1 MYMSEAE
8 QSRPSELGLAD
19 AATAILGLMD
29 GPAPQPKPEKRVE
42 ANAEVEET
50 EAAADEDI
58 EALPEDD
65 QASEEYSEDSSDGE
79 ESESVEAAEDG
90 EDEAPALDSLVTVK
104 INGKT
109 QQVTLK
115 EAIDGYQ
122 RQADY
127 QGKTQALAEQ
137 RRALEAERQQSEEYR
152 NYYAQQLQVM
162 DQQLQQILPQEPN
175 WEQLHRDD
183 PINFPII
190 EKQWRDLKE
199 RAAYTQA
206 EQARLAA
213 IASQQ
218 EQAQLQQLVSEG
230 QKFIVE
236 KMPEWKDEAKWKA
249 ARNQLREYGQKVG
262 YTAEELAQAYDP
274 RAIVLLE
281 KARRYDALQANKP
294 KPQPAGAG
302 PKPMRAG
309 NISSSPRQSTEIAK
323 VKQRLKSSGSVNDA
337 AALFGMLDTRR

>member
-1 MYMSEAE
+1 MSESE
-8 QSRPSELGLAD
+8 QSRPSELGLEQ
-19 AATAILGLMD
+19 AATAILGLSD
-29 GPAPQPKPEKRVE
+29 GPEPQPKPRKDVK
-42 ANAEVEET
+42 ASAEVEET
-50 EAAADEDI
+50 EAAADEDD
-58 EALPEDD
+58 ETSYDD
-65 QASEEYSEDSSDGE
+65 EQASEEDSPDDE
-79 ESESVEAAEDG
+79 ESESVEAAEDDA
-90 EDEAPALDSLVTVK
+90 EEAADPDSLVTVK

-109 QQVTLK
+109 QKVTLK

-137 RRALEAERQQSEEYR
+137 RKAVESERRQTEEYR

-183 PINFPII
+183 PINFPFI

-213 IASQQ
+213 IASQE
-218 EQAQLQQLVSEG
+218 EQAQLRHLVDEG
-230 QKFIVE
+230 RKFIVE
-236 KMPEWKDEAKWKA
+236 KMPEWKDESKWNA
-249 ARNQLREYGQKVG
+249 ARGQLREYGQKIG
-262 YTAEELAQAYDP
+262 YSPEELAQAYDP
-274 RAIVLLE
+274 RAILVLE

-294 KPQPAGAG
+294 KPQQTANG
-302 PKPMRAG
+302 PKPLKAG
-309 NISSSPRQSTEIAK
+309 NVASSPRQSTDIAK

>member
-1 MYMSEAE
+1 MSEAE
-8 QSRPSELGLAD
+8 QSRPSELGLEQ
-19 AATAILGLMD
+19 AATAILGLSD
-29 GPAPQPKPEKRVE
+29 GPAPQPKPRKDVK
-42 ANAEVEET
+42 ASAEVEET
-50 EAAADEDI
+50 EAAADEDD
-58 EALPEDD
+58 ETSYEDE
-65 QASEEYSEDSSDGE
+65 QASEEDSPDDE
-79 ESESVEAAEDG
+79 ESESVEAAEDDA
-90 EDEAPALDSLVTVK
+90 EEATDPDSLVTVK

-109 QQVTLK
+109 QKVTLK

-137 RRALEAERQQSEEYR
+137 RKAVESERRQTEEYR

-183 PINFPII
+183 PINFPFI

-206 EQARLAA
+206 EQARISA
-213 IASQQ
+213 IASQE
-218 EQAQLQQLVSEG
+218 EQAQLRHLVDEG
-230 QKFIVE
+230 RKFIVE
-236 KMPEWKDEAKWKA
+236 QMPEWKDESKWNA
-249 ARNQLREYGQKVG
+249 ARGQLREYGQKIG
-262 YTAEELAQAYDP
+262 YSPEELAQAYDP
-274 RAIVLLE
+274 RAILVLE
-281 KARRYDALQANKP
+281 KARRYDALQANQP
-294 KPQPAGAG
+294 KPQQAANG
-302 PKPMRAG
+302 PKPLKAG
-309 NISSSPRQSTEIAK
+309 NVASSPRQSTDIAK

>member
-1 MYMSEAE
+1 MSQAE
-8 QSRPSELGLAD
+8 QSRPSELGLAE
-19 AATAILGLMD
+19 AATAISALMD
-29 GPAPQPKPEKRVE
+29 GPEPQPKPKRPAE
-42 ANAEVEET
+42 AIAEVEET
-50 EAAADEDI
+50 EASVEEDVETSSEDE
-58 EALPEDD
+58 
-65 QASEEYSEDSSDGE
+65 QASEEYSEESSEEE
-79 ESESVEAAEDG
+79 ESDSVEDS
-90 EDEAPALDSLVTVK
+90 EDEEVEAPSLDALVTVK
-104 INGKT
+104 VNGKT

-122 RQADY
+122 RQSDY

-137 RRALEAERQQSEEYR
+137 RKALDAERRQSEEYR

-206 EQARLAA
+206 EQARMAA
-213 IASQQ
+213 IASQE
-218 EQAQLQQLVSEG
+218 EQNQLQHLVQEG
-230 QKFIVE
+230 RKFIVE
-236 KMPEWKDEAKWKA
+236 KMPEWKDEAKWNA
-249 ARNQLREYGQKVG
+249 ARGKLREYGQSVG
-262 YTAEELAQAYDP
+262 FTAEELSQAYDP

-294 KPQPAGAG
+294 KPQVASKG

-309 NISSSPRQSTEIAK
+309 NIASSPRQSTDIAK

-337 AALFGMLDTRR
+337 AALFGMLDSRK

>member
-1 MYMSEAE
+1 MSESE
-8 QSRPSELGLAD
+8 QSRPSELGLEQ
-19 AATAILGLMD
+19 AATAILGLSD
-29 GPAPQPKPEKRVE
+29 GPEPQPKPRKDVK
-42 ANAEVEET
+42 ASAEVEET
-50 EAAADEDI
+50 EAAADEDD
-58 EALPEDD
+58 ETSYDD
-65 QASEEYSEDSSDGE
+65 EQASEEDSSDDE
-79 ESESVEAAEDG
+79 ESESVEAAEDDA
-90 EDEAPALDSLVTVK
+90 EEAPDPDSLVTVK

-109 QQVTLK
+109 QKVTLK

-137 RRALEAERQQSEEYR
+137 RKAVESERRQTEEYR

-183 PINFPII
+183 PINFPFI

-206 EQARLAA
+206 EQARISA
-213 IASQQ
+213 IASHE
-218 EQAQLQQLVSEG
+218 EQAQLRHLVDEG
-230 QKFIVE
+230 RKFIVE
-236 KMPEWKDEAKWKA
+236 KMPEWKDESKWNA
-249 ARNQLREYGQKVG
+249 ARGQLREYGQKIG
-262 YTAEELAQAYDP
+262 YTPEELAQAYDP
-274 RAIVLLE
+274 RAILVLE

-294 KPQPAGAG
+294 KPQQAANG
-302 PKPMRAG
+302 PKPLKAG
-309 NISSSPRQSTEIAK
+309 NVASSPRQSTDIAK

>member
-1 MYMSEAE
+1 MSEAE
-8 QSRPSELGLAD
+8 QSRPSELGLEQ
-19 AATAILGLMD
+19 AATAILGLSD
-29 GPAPQPKPEKRVE
+29 GPAPQPKPRKDVK
-42 ANAEVEET
+42 ASAEVEET
-50 EAAADEDI
+50 EAAADEDD
-58 EALPEDD
+58 ETSYEDE
-65 QASEEYSEDSSDGE
+65 QASEEDSPDDE
-79 ESESVEAAEDG
+79 ESESVEAAEDDA
-90 EDEAPALDSLVTVK
+90 EEATDPDSLVTVK

-109 QQVTLK
+109 QKVTLK

-137 RRALEAERQQSEEYR
+137 RKAVESERRQTEEYR

-183 PINFPII
+183 PINFPFI

-206 EQARLAA
+206 EQARISA
-213 IASQQ
+213 IASQE
-218 EQAQLQQLVSEG
+218 EQAQLRHLVDEG
-230 QKFIVE
+230 RKFIVE
-236 KMPEWKDEAKWKA
+236 QMPEWKDESKWNA
-249 ARNQLREYGQKVG
+249 ARGQLREYGQKIG
-262 YTAEELAQAYDP
+262 YSPEELAQAYDP
-274 RAIVLLE
+274 RAILVLE

-294 KPQPAGAG
+294 KPQQAANG
-302 PKPMRAG
+302 PKPLKAG
-309 NISSSPRQSTEIAK
+309 NVASSPRQSTDIAK

>member
-1 MYMSEAE
+1 MSEAE
-8 QSRPSELGLAD
+8 QSRPSELGLEQ
-19 AATAILGLMD
+19 AATAILGLSD
-29 GPAPQPKPEKRVE
+29 GPAPQPKPRKDVK
-42 ANAEVEET
+42 ASAEVEET
-50 EAAADEDI
+50 EAAADEDD
-58 EALPEDD
+58 ETSYDD
-65 QASEEYSEDSSDGE
+65 EQASEEDSPDDE
-79 ESESVEAAEDG
+79 ESESVEAAEDDA
-90 EDEAPALDSLVTVK
+90 EEATDPDSLVTVK

-109 QQVTLK
+109 QKVTLK

-137 RRALEAERQQSEEYR
+137 RKAVESERRQTEEYR

-183 PINFPII
+183 PINFPFI

-206 EQARLAA
+206 EQARISA
-213 IASQQ
+213 IASHE
-218 EQAQLQQLVSEG
+218 EQAQLRHLVDEG
-230 QKFIVE
+230 RKFIVE
-236 KMPEWKDEAKWKA
+236 QMPEWKDESKWNS
-249 ARNQLREYGQKVG
+249 ARGQLREYGQKIG
-262 YTAEELAQAYDP
+262 YTPEELAQAYDP
-274 RAIVLLE
+274 RAILVLE

-294 KPQPAGAG
+294 KPQQAANG
-302 PKPMRAG
+302 PKPLKAG
-309 NISSSPRQSTEIAK
+309 NVASSPRQSTDIAK